1 MPTTKALCWV
11 ETETERRKLGEQNG
25 ISDPTSPSHK
35 RWILGIVRIDPYNAV
50 ANTLSIPPKEYVHK
64 NETQR
69 NLWGSAQ
76 AVKHVA

>member
-25 ISDPTSPSHK
+25 ISDH
-35 RWILGIVRIDPYNAV
+35 RWILGIVRIDLYNAV